1 VVADLPGAAA
11 RLLSFP
17 GAQHLQNIHPLIV
30 HFPIAL
36 LFAAALMYWLGFL
49 ARRESW
55 LWTGFWTLV
64 LGTLGAGAAVASG
77 LYAAPGVMLAPSV
90 KTALLAYHK
99 RMMIAVLILSAAL
112 TLWAALARPL
122 PVRGRGAFLALL
134 VLAAALIA
142 KGADYGGRMVYDY
155 NAGGYAC
162 GQPIEFSQ

>member
-1 VVADLPGAAA
+1 MLADLLRAAA
-11 RLLSFP
+11 NLFSFP
-17 GAQHLQNIHPLIV
+17 GAQHLQNIHPLVV

-55 LWTGFWTLV
+55 QWSGLWTLV
-64 LGTLGAGAAVASG
+64 LGVLGAAVAVATG

-90 KTALLAYHK
+90 KTALLTYHK
-99 RMMIAVLILSAAL
+99 RIMIAVLILSAAL
-112 TLWAALARPL
+112 ALWAIVARPM
-122 PVRGRGAFLALL
+122 PSRGRGAFLAML
-134 VLAAALIA
+134 VLVVALIA

>member
-1 VVADLPGAAA
+1 VLADLLRAAA
-11 RLLSFP
+11 RLFSFP
-17 GAQHLQNIHPLIV
+17 GAQHLQNIHPLMV

-36 LFAAALMYWLGFL
+36 LFATALIYWLGFL

-55 LWTGFWTLV
+55 QWSGLWTLV
-64 LGTLGAGAAVASG
+64 LGALGAAVAAATG

-99 RMMIAVLILSAAL
+99 WTMIAVAILSVTLA
-112 TLWAALARPL
+112 LWAIVARPM
-122 PVRGRGAFLALL
+122 PERGRGAFLALL
-134 VLAAALIA
+134 LLLAALIA

>member
-1 VVADLPGAAA
+1 MSGDLLRTAAHLFA
-11 RLLSFP
+11 FS

-36 LFAAALMYWLGFL
+36 LFAAALIYWLAFL
-49 ARRESW
+49 AGRESW
-55 LWTGFWTLV
+55 QWSGLWVLV
-64 LGTLGAGAAVASG
+64 LGAIGAAAAVASG

-90 KTALLAYHK
+90 KTVLLIAHK
-99 RMMIAVLILSAAL
+99 RIMITVLVLSAAL
-112 TLWAALARPL
+112 ALWALAARPM

-134 VLAAALIA
+134 VLVAILIA

-155 NAGGYAC
+155 NAGGSAC